1 MDKKNAKMFASIKAI
16 SKGEFTLTGMN
27 KFKVVTNRWKQT
39 KKILDPIEGGNRQNR
54 LHLES
59 RAPCWAVLW
68 TLSYMPSIH
77 ENNILMP
84 TGKPGCHPPRT
95 PTDGRATGLICR
107 LSAT

>member
-59 RAPCWAVLW
+59 RAPSWAGLW
-68 TLSYMPSIH
+68 TLIYMPSIYV
-77 ENNILMP
+77 NDIP
-84 TGKPGCHPPRT
+84 TGKPDSR
-95 PTDGRATGLICR
+95 DGRAPGLIPR
-107 LSAT
+107 LSIT